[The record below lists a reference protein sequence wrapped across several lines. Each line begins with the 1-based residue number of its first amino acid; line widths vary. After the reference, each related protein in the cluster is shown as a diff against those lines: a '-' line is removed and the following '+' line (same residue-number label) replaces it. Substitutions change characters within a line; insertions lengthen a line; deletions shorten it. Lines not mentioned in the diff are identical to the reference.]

1 MGSNNTPADAHPR
14 FGFTEKRIINEAL
27 TDSALVGVAVPRTAG
42 LQFVVA
48 MGTFTLSAGTG
59 EVQLLVE
66 GSNDNANWVT
76 LGQTAPT
83 ENFTTNGQFQIL
95 NAGGTGQVDL
105 EHWAWIRTRAV
116 IVSGTPS
123 FSLATIVT
131 GIARDCSKAMR
142 GNNDPFGP
150 RLGTTPTAQNSTV
163 FKRPAGTLLANC
175 QAVASGVVLGGLTSF
190 DVAVQGSPDGGTT
203 WVDLATASIT
213 ADGAVVLL
221 DDTSRFFSL
230 SQYFNLRFRVIDNG
244 AAGVTTAFTSI
255 TFYLSLDD
263 CDWVIDGDAS
273 GAGSGGLTPSDVFV
287 SVDFGT
293 PGAEAANTIAIGG
306 QVYDADGA
314 PLAEARKIE
323 LIVYDTSQAGD
334 EDLSTNATFSATNTG
349 TTISGLATNRL
360 VLTTDASGAFNVDVL
375 DVAVE
380 SVYVTAVNPR
390 GPNAT
395 PQLIA
400 AATEAT
406 LTFA

>member
-1 MGSNNTPADAHPR
+1 MGSTNTPADAHPR

-27 TDSALVGVAVPRTAG
+27 TDASLVGTAVPRTAG
-42 LQFVVA
+42 LQYVVA
-48 MGTFTLSAGTG
+48 MGTFALTAGTG

-66 GSNDNANWVT
+66 GSNDNSNWVT

-83 ENFTTNGQFQIL
+83 ENFTTNGQFQLL
-95 NAGGTGQVDL
+95 NVGGTGQVDL

-116 IVSGTPS
+116 IVAGTPT
-123 FSLATIVT
+123 FTLTTIVT
-131 GIARDCSKAMR
+131 GIARDCDKFLR
-142 GNNDPFGP
+142 GSDDPFGP
-150 RLGTTPTAQNSTV
+150 RLGATPTVQNSTT

-175 QAVASGVVLGGLTSF
+175 QAVAVGVVLGGLTSF

-203 WVDLATASIT
+203 WIDLATASIT
-213 ADGAVVLL
+213 GDGAVTLL

-230 SQYFNLRFRVIDNG
+230 SQYFNLRFQVLDNG
-244 AAGVTTAFTSI
+244 VAGGTTAFTSI
-255 TFYLSLDD
+255 TFYMSMDD

-273 GAGSGGLTPSDVFV
+273 GAGGGGLTPSDVFI

-306 QVYDADGA
+306 QIYDADGA
-314 PLAEARKIE
+314 PLTEARKIE

-334 EDLSTNATFSATNTG
+334 ADLAVNATFSAINTG
-349 TTISGLATNRL
+349 VAVAGIATNRL
-360 VLTTDASGAFNVDVL
+360 VLTTNASGVFNVDVL
-375 DVAVE
+375 DVAAE
-380 SVYVTAVNPR
+380 SVYVTAVNPA
-390 GPNAT
+390 GPNST

-400 AATEAT
+400 AATQAT